1 MDDFLCSSGTL
12 AASAEVLVTTDV
24 CLKAFEDEDHPA
36 LKLSLL
42 VNYDLPA
49 KKVRFMFHALLD
61 CLVQW
66 VVDLHTRVS
75 IMCSLGIGIS
85 SDAGH
90 GASMMYAR
98 ASTFAC
104 P

>member
-1 MDDFLCSSGTL
+1 MQWFSSGMIVLCSSGTV

-49 KKVRFMFHALLD
+49 KKVTFMFMRSFRSALFS
-61 CLVQW
+61 W
-66 VVDLHTRVS
+66 
-75 IMCSLGIGIS
+75 
-85 SDAGH
+85 
-90 GASMMYAR
+90 
-98 ASTFAC
+98 
-104 P
+104 

>member
-1 MDDFLCSSGTL
+1 VHAFVHAMVQLMDDFLCSSGTL

-49 KKVRFMFHALLD
+49 KKVRFIFMRSSGLP
-61 CLVQW
+61 
-66 VVDLHTRVS
+66 
-75 IMCSLGIGIS
+75 CSVGC
-85 SDAGH
+85 
-90 GASMMYAR
+90 
-98 ASTFAC
+98 TQE
-104 P
+104 

>member
-36 LKLSLL
+36 LNLSLL

-49 KKVRFMFHALLD
+49 KKV
-61 CLVQW
+61 
-66 VVDLHTRVS
+66 S
-75 IMCSLGIGIS
+75 IMYMQSLGLPCAVG
-85 SDAGH
+85 
-90 GASMMYAR
+90 
-98 ASTFAC
+98 C
-104 P
+104 

>member
-1 MDDFLCSSGTL
+1 MVQLMDDILCSSGTL

-49 KKVRFMFHALLD
+49 KKV
-61 CLVQW
+61 
-66 VVDLHTRVS
+66 S
-75 IMCSLGIGIS
+75 IMFMPSLKLPCSVGCS
-85 SDAGH
+85 SAH
-90 GASMMYAR
+90 K
-98 ASTFAC
+98 C
-104 P
+104 KHHV